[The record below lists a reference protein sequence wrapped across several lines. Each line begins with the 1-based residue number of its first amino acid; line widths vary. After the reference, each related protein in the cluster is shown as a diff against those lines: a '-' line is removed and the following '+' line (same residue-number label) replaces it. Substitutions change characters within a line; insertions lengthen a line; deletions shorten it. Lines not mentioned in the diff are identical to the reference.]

1 VEGDLTADL
10 ERELL
15 DRGLREIGLEIP
27 EGQKAALL
35 QLAELLETWAE
46 RINLTAHRTRQ
57 AIVHRLI
64 LDAAALAQCL
74 PVAPRIADLGSGAGF
89 PGLPL
94 AILRP
99 QSGLTLIE
107 ARERR
112 HYFQRAAVRALA
124 LSNVETRRGR
134 AEALEPTPHELVVA
148 QAVAQP
154 AEALAWMLPWAAPG
168 GMLAIPGAASPPE
181 IAAPAAARFEN
192 ILSYSVPCGGPART
206 VWTARRQC
214 ER

>member
-1 VEGDLTADL
+1 VEGDLTVER

-27 EGQKAALL
+27 EGQRSALL

-46 RINLTAHRTRQ
+46 RVNLTAHRTRQ
-57 AIVHRLI
+57 AIVHRLM

-74 PVAPRIADLGSGAGF
+74 PAAPRIADLGSGAGF

-99 QSGLTLIE
+99 QSDLTLIE

-124 LSNVETRRGR
+124 LPNVQTRRGR
-134 AEALEPTPHELVVA
+134 AETLEPTPHELVVA
-148 QAVAQP
+148 QAVARP
-154 AEALAWMLPWAAPG
+154 AEALAWMLPWTAPG
-168 GMLAIPGAASPPE
+168 GVLAIPGAASPPD
-181 IAAPAAARFEN
+181 ITPPPAVKFEE

-206 VWTARRQC
+206 VWTARRQP